1 MIWGG
6 AGAKNQRLYV
16 ACLLKIFC
24 WQSRKL
30 INGFF
35 MIEFFNFLF
44 ARSLMQFLFHP
55 EGRIASTVGSAPST
69 VLFTLVSPA
78 AEN

>member
-6 AGAKNQRLYV
+6 DDAGAKSEIV
-16 ACLLKIFC
+16 ACSLKIFRC
-24 WQSRKL
+24 RSRKL

-55 EGRIASTVGSAPST
+55 GGRIASTVGSAPST
-69 VLFTLVSPA
+69 VLFTLVSPP